1 VNPAAIVNYAANTD
15 IPLATVSFGGDPTLS
30 SQIKLVSLADG
41 GTDPSPNSFFGL
53 SIDGLDVVSTPDIFY
68 SITNVSTVVNDGQG
82 YSGTSYAITTGG
94 VVLPVKFLGF
104 EATRKGNSAVISWM
118 IENENS
124 LTDRYEVER
133 SLNGSDFT
141 RISTV
146 PAKGN
151 GKTSNS
157 YELVDADL
165 SAIPSAGI
173 FYYRVKQL
181 DKNGQSVYTGIKSL
195 RLESKGLFIGVYPN
209 PVTTMVNLAIDA
221 EQDDEANI
229 SISDASGKQV
239 KTSRI
244 QLFKGA
250 NTRKIKVD
258 GLASGTYLLKVQTGT
273 EIKTVTVIKT
283 K

>member
-1 VNPAAIVNYAANTD
+1 M
-15 IPLATVSFGGDPTLS
+15 
-30 SQIKLVSLADG
+30 
-41 GTDPSPNSFFGL
+41 
-53 SIDGLDVVSTPDIFY
+53 
-68 SITNVSTVVNDGQG
+68 
-82 YSGTSYAITTGG
+82 TTGA
-94 VVLPVKFLGF
+94 VPLPVKFLGF
-104 EATRKGNSAVISWM
+104 DAIKKGNGAVISWT

-141 RISTV
+141 RINTV

-165 SAIPSAGI
+165 SAIRSAGI

-181 DKNGQSVYTGIKSL
+181 DKDGQSVYTGIKSL
-195 RLESKGLFIGVYPN
+195 RLENKGLFIGVYPN

-221 EQDDEANI
+221 EQDAVANI

-239 KTSRI
+239 RTSRI

-250 NTRKIKVD
+250 NNRKIKVD
-258 GLASGTYLLKVQTGT
+258 GLASGSYLLKVQTAT
-273 EIKTVTVIKT
+273 ELKTVTVIKS